1 MIAADEIA
9 ALTKRVQE
17 LEADLQQ
24 ANADAEMWERDYLT
38 VCADLEEAQWAASQM
53 KSTAEF
59 IESTAEFIE
68 DVRRGIRDLSEYEA
82 VCA

>member
-24 ANADAEMWERDYLT
+24 ANADAEMWERECLT
-38 VCADLEEAQWAASQM
+38 VCADLEEARWFAKHGQAVG
-53 KSTAEF
+53 
-59 IESTAEFIE
+59 EFIE

-82 VCA
+82 FCA